1 MKPYLKYLP
10 LVGLLLAIWI
20 GIPFFFYQRSIEEKS
35 IRRLQAEDEVE
46 INWIYFKMQAGQVL
60 FVVVPAA
67 IIVGGLVL
75 IACFGLAK
83 IRKSSVHI
91 YRIGEYNEIPVH
103 HKDLSIATPIAMGL
117 MNAEQ
122 LKQENGGLEKA
133 FKIYETLADIQ
144 IKQARSLGFRQPLA
158 LPGGQDIPQEVRP
171 TPTLAE
177 LLQRGELAPGRA
189 SILGYAQ
196 GEPIKRSLRDC
207 KSLAV
212 TGQQGSGKTLTI
224 AYLVSVSV
232 LCDHAL
238 AYVIDPHH
246 GHAEGLSTYLQ
257 PLIETGRAQ
266 TVGSF
271 ETPQLIRQLDHLL
284 DRRLA
289 GIENSDPTI
298 IFVIDELARLAKLD
312 IFDGLVAF
320 LERCSEETRKA
331 NIVFIGASHKWTARH
346 FKNRA
351 DIRACMNSA
360 LIHNTKPSMADLLLE
375 DAHDKKLVKEI
386 TQPGQAILMTDFS
399 QTQVIQIPYLTIQ
412 DVQQIAQ
419 RVGIMRDDT
428 LDVAF
433 EAIASHSEPVELP
446 DNVIT
451 FPTMGNLTLPHVRQW
466 AGTFSSKAEAARHIG
481 IDRTYLSRILSGERD
496 LTPEIQQKITES
508 VTRDKRDNAQKT
520 A

>member
-1 MKPYLKYLP
+1 
-10 LVGLLLAIWI
+10 
-20 GIPFFFYQRSIEEKS
+20 
-35 IRRLQAEDEVE
+35 
-46 INWIYFKMQAGQVL
+46 
-60 FVVVPAA
+60 VVPAA
-67 IIVGGLVL
+67 LIVGGLVL
-75 IACFGLAK
+75 ITCFGLAK
-83 IRKSSVHI
+83 VRQASVHI

-122 LKQENGGLEKA
+122 LKQENRGLEKA

-144 IKQARSLGFRQPLA
+144 IKQARSLGFRRPLA
-158 LPGGQDIPQEVRP
+158 ALSGGQDILQEFIP
-171 TPTLAE
+171 TPSLAE
-177 LLQRGELAPGRA
+177 LLQRGELAPGRT

-212 TGQQGSGKTLTI
+212 TGQQGSGKTLTM
-224 AYLVSVSV
+224 AYLVSIGV

-238 AYVIDPHH
+238 AYVIDPHQ
-246 GHAEGLSTYLQ
+246 GHPEAISTYLQ
-257 PLIETGRAQ
+257 SLIETGRVHA
-266 TVGSF
+266 VNSF
-271 ETPQLIRQLDHLL
+271 ETPSLIRQLDHLL

-375 DAHDKKLVKEI
+375 DTQDKKLVKQI
-386 TQPGQAILMTDFS
+386 TQPGQAVLMTDFS
-399 QTQVIQIPYLTIQ
+399 QTQVIQIPYLTVQ

-419 RVGIMRDDT
+419 RVGPVRDNT

-451 FPTMGNLTLPHVRQW
+451 FPSLSGDTLTLSQVKQW
-466 AGTFSSKAEAARHIG
+466 TNTFSSKAEAARKIG
-481 IDRTYLSRILSGERD
+481 IDRTYLSKILSGERD
-496 LTPEIQQKITES
+496 LTPDICQKIAKSTI
-508 VTRDKRDNAQKT
+508 RDKRDITRKT